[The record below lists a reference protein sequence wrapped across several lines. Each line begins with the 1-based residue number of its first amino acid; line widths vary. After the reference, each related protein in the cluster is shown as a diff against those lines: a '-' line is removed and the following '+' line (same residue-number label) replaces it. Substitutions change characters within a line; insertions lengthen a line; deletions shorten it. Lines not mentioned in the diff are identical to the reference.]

1 MPQAAATSF
10 METIR
15 FSFNLCNVSLL
26 NRFLIHI
33 KQQSTG
39 FVNMILL
46 FSVVSSFL
54 YVLSLLFYAFLLY
67 VVSFCEKYTGFRRTI
82 PCLTFD
88 FFRFFLKRFLSY
100 FSPL

>member
-1 MPQAAATSF
+1 

-33 KQQSTG
+33 KQQSTD

-46 FSVVSSFL
+46 FSVVSSLL
-54 YVLSLLFYAFLLY
+54 YVLSHLFYAFLLY
-67 VVSFCEKYTGFRRTI
+67 VVSLYEKHTGFRHAVQ
-82 PCLTFD
+82 CFSFD
-88 FFRFFLKRFLSY
+88 FFRLFLKRFLSY